1 MNQAWCLNVS
11 SLVLSRLNYRGL
23 FRFDKN
29 ANSVLNWSKIIYQ
42 SYISIMLF
50 VYDSF
55 PWSDYQLTLRRCC
68 MHMSFLEV
76 FTNIQFLD
84 TVCIS
89 SGGEVCMY
97 MCRFDSH
104 ELRIVWNNKEHVP
117 RPWIEHGAS
126 RSSVLRSPN
135 WAIEAY
141 VHYKQYIYTWY
152 TQTSII
158 IHTYH

>member
-68 MHMSFLEV
+68 NAYVLSRSIYQHTV
-76 FTNIQFLD
+76 FGY
-84 TVCIS
+84 CIS

-135 WAIEAY
+135 WAIEA
-141 VHYKQYIYTWY
+141 
-152 TQTSII
+152 
-158 IHTYH
+158 